1 MTLLIATL
9 ISPLTVIAL
18 SEEEWELLIRQA
30 RAANLLG
37 RLYYLFSFNGLTQ
50 KIEEKYL
57 WHFESAYR
65 LSDRLK
71 KNALREI
78 DELTSALGQI
88 NVKPIFLK
96 GAAFLAA
103 HLPCSNGRLMSDID
117 LLVDKNVLSQV
128 QSHLRKHSWI
138 PTKVDDYD
146 EKYYREWMH
155 EIPPLKHA
163 VRFTTLDV
171 HHNILPLT
179 NKSVI
184 DPKRLNYKIVYNEW
198 FGEILTLDPM
208 DTVIHSSVHLFTES
222 EFPNGLRDLSDLDML
237 IRHFS
242 AHDQDFIN
250 QLVVRAKNLNLS
262 NYLSLT
268 LRYTNLIF
276 STPML
281 NLSEPLSNTNLNS
294 IVARLFWDFCYKT
307 IFKPHHSS
315 TKNVDMRLAKFILY
329 WRGHLIKMPLRILL
343 PHLATKSY
351 MQLKDLVT
359 QSNSSKTTI

>member
-1 MTLLIATL
+1 MTLLTTTL
-9 ISPLTVIAL
+9 ISPFSVTAL
-18 SEEEWELLIRQA
+18 SEEDWELLIRQA

-37 RLYYLFSFNGLTQ
+37 RLYYLFSFNKLTQ
-50 KIEEKYL
+50 NIEEKYL

-96 GAAFLAA
+96 GAAYQAA
-103 HLPCSNGRLMSDID
+103 DLPCSNGRLMSDID
-117 LLVDKNVLSQV
+117 LLVDENVLSQV

-138 PTKVDDYD
+138 PTAIDDYD

-163 VRFTTLDV
+163 TRQTTLDV

-179 NKSVI
+179 NKNTI
-184 DPKRLNYKIVYNEW
+184 DASRLEFRKVYHEW
-198 FGEILTLDPM
+198 FGEVQTLNPL

-222 EFPNGLRDLSDLDML
+222 EFDNGLRDLSDLDML
-237 IRHFS
+237 IRHFTS
-242 AHDQDFIN
+242 TN
-250 QLVVRAKNLNLS
+250 KNYVNELVIRANELELAD
-262 NYLSLT
+262 YLSLT
-268 LRYTNLIF
+268 LRYTKMVLN
-276 STPML
+276 TPIAPNAISSL
-281 NLSEPLSNTNLNS
+281 NIRHQSRLSQ
-294 IVARLFWDFCYKT
+294 IFWDFCFKN

-315 TKNVDMRLAKFILY
+315 TKNIDMRLAKFILY

-343 PHLATKSY
+343 PHLAIKSY
-351 MQLKDLVT
+351 MQLKDMVT
-359 QSNSSKTTI
+359 QSNSSKKTV